1 MEKTI
6 YIFSNGE
13 LKRRGNTIGFH
24 STEGTRYV
32 PVEAVREIAVF
43 GEVSLNKKFLEFLS
57 QQEILLHYFSHHGYY
72 MGTFY
77 PREHY
82 NAGLVTVRQVALY
95 LDSRERLRLARS
107 FVRGGCENI
116 RRVLKY
122 YINRGR
128 KLEAV
133 LNTIESAVTELE
145 GIGSISSLM
154 AVEGRVRQAYY
165 SAWDEIL
172 QDKGFSFETRTKRP
186 PQNRINTLI
195 SFLNSLLYTTI
206 LSEIYKT
213 HLDPRIGYL
222 HENNYRR
229 FSLNLDVA
237 EIFKPIIVDRLIF
250 SLVGKSMIRAQ
261 DFREEQGGV
270 YLKQSALRRIVQEYE
285 KKLQITIMARKL
297 RRKVSYRRLIRLE
310 LYKIQK
316 HVLEDEPYEPFV
328 ANW

>member
-13 LKRRGNTIGFH
+13 LKRKGNTIGLQ

-32 PVEAVREIAVF
+32 PVEAVREISVF
-43 GEVSLNKKFLEFLS
+43 GEVTLNKKFLEFLS
-57 QQEILLHYFSHHGYY
+57 QHEIVLHYFSHYGYY

-82 NAGLVTVRQVALY
+82 NAGLITVRQAAFY
-95 LDSRERLRLARS
+95 LNVEERLRLARA
-107 FVRGGCENI
+107 FVRGGLENI

-122 YINRGR
+122 YANRGR
-128 KLEAV
+128 NVHAAV
-133 LNTIESAVTELE
+133 KAVESAILDVRE
-145 GIGSISSLM
+145 IDSIPALM
-154 AVEGRVRQAYY
+154 AVEGRVRENYY
-165 SAWDEIL
+165 DAWDEIL
-172 QDKGFSFETRTKRP
+172 NDEGFSFGERTKRP
-186 PQNRINTLI
+186 PRNRMNALL

-222 HENNYRR
+222 HESNYRR

-237 EIFKPIIVDRLIF
+237 EIFKPVIVDRLIF
-250 SLVGKSMIRAQ
+250 FLIGKSMIHID
-261 DFREEQGGV
+261 DFREEHGGI
-270 YLKQSALRRIVQEYE
+270 YLKKSALQRVVQEYE
-285 KKLQITIMARKL
+285 KKLQTTIMARKL
-297 RRKVSYRRLIRLE
+297 RRRVSYRRLIRLE

-316 HVLEDEPYEPFV
+316 HILGEEEYEPFV
-328 ANW
+328 ASW